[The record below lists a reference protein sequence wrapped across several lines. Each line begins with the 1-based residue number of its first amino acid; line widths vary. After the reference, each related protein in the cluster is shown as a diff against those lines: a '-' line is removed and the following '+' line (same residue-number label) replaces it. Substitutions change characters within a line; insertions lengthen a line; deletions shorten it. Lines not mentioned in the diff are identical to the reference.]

1 MFILFQTGIRGK
13 CKVAL
18 LTWLKL
24 PLCTLITI
32 MIARRVIEKQFGNL
46 VVKRSCNIF
55 HFPKKHRLVLHGLN
69 KAKLS
74 CQVFLSIL
82 RNSRPCHDSSCVT
95 WMKFWRCYNYK
106 LVRTKALQ
114 GFCWGWKNTPNYSC
128 VWERVRRRW
137 QGWRQRVAREERMER
152 KTESSSQTSQIF
164 ACSCEI

>member
-1 MFILFQTGIRGK
+1 MRLQNNNQKNIAKMFILFQTGIRDK

-32 MIARRVIEKQFGNL
+32 TIAKRVIEKQFGNL
-46 VVKRSCNIF
+46 VVKRSCNFF

-74 CQVFLSIL
+74 FQVFLSIL

-106 LVRTKALQ
+106 LVRTKALRDSAE
-114 GFCWGWKNTPNYSC
+114 GEKTPPIIAVC
-128 VWERVRRRW
+128 EREW
-137 QGWRQRVAREERMER
+137 DEDGEDGGRE
-152 KTESSSQTSQIF
+152 
-164 ACSCEI
+164 